1 MKLSD
6 QDTILTALDKA
17 VKITAQHGQ
26 AFTVCTSDLK
36 LYRVAVDILWAY
48 PDQFSIVVLRLGGMH
63 MLMSFVGSVGTLMTD
78 SGLGHFLES
87 TFAGVPKM
95 LNGKKFP
102 HNVRA
107 LRIVIK
113 ELLRMSF
120 LENRFQRYSE
130 FEDYLDK
137 TATESHLGYGSTA

>member
-1 MKLSD
+1 
-6 QDTILTALDKA
+6 
-17 VKITAQHGQ
+17 
-26 AFTVCTSDLK
+26 
-36 LYRVAVDILWAY
+36 
-48 PDQFSIVVLRLGGMH
+48 
-63 MLMSFVGSVGTLMTD
+63 MLMSSVGSVGTLMTD
-78 SGLGHFLES
+78 SRLGHILES

-102 HNVRA
+102 QNVRA

-137 TATESHLGYGSTA
+137 TATESRTSRLWVDCLIKPVLIIMMYVRAEREADWPLHLAAVALMLPYFFAAGHVDYARYGL